1 MSFFFFLSIKIEDIL
16 AILKA
21 SQVNTNNIA
30 EIVAEIARLK
40 NNGIKVFKILFVRFE
55 IRVVGIEIRIRD
67 SVCLKKLKL

>member
-55 IRVVGIEIRIRD
+55 IRAVGIEIRIRD
-67 SVCLKKLKL
+67 RLCLKKLKL